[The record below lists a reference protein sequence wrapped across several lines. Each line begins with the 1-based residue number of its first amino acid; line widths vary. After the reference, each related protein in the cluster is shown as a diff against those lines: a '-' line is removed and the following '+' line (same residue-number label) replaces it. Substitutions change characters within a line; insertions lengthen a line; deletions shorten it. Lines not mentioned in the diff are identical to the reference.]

1 MNLSMYS
8 NDSSLPKISSKCIKK
23 SNDNNTKNTLMN
35 ENRNNMYRNAYEHSY
50 ITKINKKVD
59 IEVNGEKAN
68 SSSSNIQYLS

>member
-1 MNLSMYS
+1 
-8 NDSSLPKISSKCIKK
+8 
-23 SNDNNTKNTLMN
+23 MN

-50 ITKINKKVD
+50 ITKINKKAD